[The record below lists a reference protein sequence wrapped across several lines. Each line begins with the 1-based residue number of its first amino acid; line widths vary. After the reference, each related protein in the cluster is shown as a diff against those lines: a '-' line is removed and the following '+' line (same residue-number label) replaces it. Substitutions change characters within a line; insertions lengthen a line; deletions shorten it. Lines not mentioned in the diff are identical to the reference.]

1 MKKAIKV
8 VGKILKVYVII
19 DVICVAFI
27 GVGELFDTYR
37 KHPELSV
44 IDNDSAALDSAI
56 QKIKKYF
63 AG

>member
-19 DVICVAFI
+19 DIICVAI
-27 GVGELFDTYR
+27 VGAGELLDNYR
-37 KHPELSV
+37 KRPELSV
-44 IDNDSAALDSAI
+44 IDNDRAVFDSAI
-56 QKIKKYF
+56 QKIKKYC